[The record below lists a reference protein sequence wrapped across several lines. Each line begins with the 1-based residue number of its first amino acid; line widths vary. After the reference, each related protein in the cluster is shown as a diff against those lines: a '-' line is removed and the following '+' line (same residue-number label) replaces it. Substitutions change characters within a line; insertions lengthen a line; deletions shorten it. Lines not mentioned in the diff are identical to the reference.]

1 MWTERE
7 GQLTAERS
15 ILTDINRA
23 EIFVVRITRVGCCIV
38 AAVTRLQTSELFMA
52 PEETVPGSSGLHVT
66 KMLSQIEIRSCH
78 LRGLCRKSGTRTHI
92 RTNWCYPVFHA
103 HPAPSAEAH
112 LTNDEISTIECQPR
126 ACRCSLASLLHFS
139 IMGNSS
145 HYNNILILLER
156 NCFEK
161 QWLLSHKGKYFG

>member
-1 MWTERE
+1 MEQISSRSTENLILRRIRMFLYIWNCLISDAFRHNGERLKIGRMWTERE

-52 PEETVPGSSGLHVT
+52 PKETVPGSSGLHVT

-78 LRGLCRKSGTRTHI
+78 LRGLCRKSGARTHI
-92 RTNWCYPVFHA
+92 RRNWCYPTRASSSISWSSFD
-103 HPAPSAEAH
+103 ERRNI
-112 LTNDEISTIECQPR
+112 ND
-126 ACRCSLASLLHFS
+126 
-139 IMGNSS
+139 
-145 HYNNILILLER
+145 
-156 NCFEK
+156 
-161 QWLLSHKGKYFG
+161 